1 MKKISSL
8 LCLILF
14 AVGCVFAQGQP
25 SEPNMAKMMA
35 DYEKL
40 MTPGAEHQQ
49 LGKFVGEWNIA
60 SKWYP
65 AKGAPAVE
73 SNATTSAKWI
83 LNGRFLQ
90 SDFHGEMMGKPFQG
104 LGIEGFDTFKKK
116 YTMIWMDESST
127 AIYTA
132 EGTAS
137 PDGKTITYLGKH
149 DDPMTGAKDL
159 DVKYVGTIIDD
170 SKHTFQII
178 EKPGTP
184 DEYVAMEMTY
194 TRK

>member
-1 MKKISSL
+1 MKTITT
-8 LCLILF
+8 LCMILSTCGF
-14 AVGCVFAQGQP
+14 AFAQGEP
-25 SEPNMAKMMA
+25 SEADMAKMMA

-40 MTPGAEHQQ
+40 MTPGAEHQL
-49 LGKFVGEWNIA
+49 LGKFSGEWNIE

-65 AKGAPAVE
+65 GKGAPAME
-73 SNATTSAKWI
+73 SKATNSTKWI

-90 SDFHGEMMGKPFQG
+90 SDFRGDMMGKPFQG
-104 LGIEGFDTFKKK
+104 IGIEGFDTFKKK
-116 YTMIWMDESST
+116 YTMIWLDETST

-137 PDGKTITYLGKH
+137 PDGKTITYMGKH

-159 DVKYVGTIIDD
+159 DVKYVGMIVDD
-170 SKHTFQII
+170 NKHTFQII

-184 DEYVAMEMTY
+184 DEYTAMEMVY

>member
-1 MKKISSL
+1 MKTVVSFCCI
-8 LCLILF
+8 CIIAAF
-14 AVGCVFAQGQP
+14 ALAQEKP
-25 SEPNMAKMMA
+25 SEADLAKMMA

-40 MTPGAEHQQ
+40 MTPGAEHAL

-60 SKWYP
+60 SQWWSSKDAQP
-65 AKGAPAVE
+65 ME
-73 SNATTSAKWI
+73 SHATNSTRWI

-90 SDFHGEMMGKPFQG
+90 SDFQGDMMGKPFHG
-104 LGIEGFDTFKKK
+104 LGLEGYDTFKKK
-116 YTMIWMDESST
+116 YTMLWVDET
-127 AIYTA
+127 ATAMYTA

-149 DDPMTGAKDL
+149 DDPFTGAKDL
-159 DVKYVGTIIDD
+159 DVKYVGIIVDD
-170 SKHTFQII
+170 NQHIFRII

-184 DEYVAMEMTY
+184 DEYTAMEMIY

>member
-1 MKKISSL
+1 MKTILTTLSL
-8 LCLILF
+8 LLL
-14 AVGCVFAQGQP
+14 AAGLAFAQGQP
-25 SEPNMAKMMA
+25 SEQDMAKLMA

-40 MTPGAEHQQ
+40 MTPGAEHQL
-49 LGKFVGEWNIA
+49 LGKFVGEWNIE

-65 AKGAPAVE
+65 GKGAPAME
-73 SNATTSAKWI
+73 SKATSSTKWI

-90 SDFHGEMMGKPFQG
+90 SDFRGDMMGKPFQG
-104 LGIEGFDTFKKK
+104 LGIEGFYTFKKK
-116 YTMIWMDESST
+116 YTMIWLDETAT

-137 PDGKTITYLGKH
+137 PDGKTITYMGKH
-149 DDPMTGAKDL
+149 DDPMTGAKDI
-159 DVKYVGTIIDD
+159 DVKYVGTMIDD
-170 SKHTFQII
+170 NKHIFQII

-184 DEYVAMEMTY
+184 DEYTAMEMTY